1 MRDLSP
7 FFRYRSATIEPQT
20 IIAPLLRQLDT
31 VIVGKSGV
39 ICDTVTCLLTGGHL
53 LIEGLPGAGKTT
65 LAHALAHSFGLRF
78 SRVQFTSVLMPS
90 DFFVIATQNPHDQLG
105 THALPESQLDRFLMR
120 LHLGYPGRAAER
132 ELLRGRDRRTLLEQ
146 MPALLGAAA
155 TLLAHRTT

>member
-1 MRDLSP
+1 M
-7 FFRYRSATIEPQT
+7 IEPQT

-39 ICDTVTCLLTGGHL
+39 ICDAVTCLLTGGHL

-90 DFFVIATQNPHDQLG
+90 DFLSSPPKT
-105 THALPESQLDRFLMR
+105 
-120 LHLGYPGRAAER
+120 
-132 ELLRGRDRRTLLEQ
+132 
-146 MPALLGAAA
+146 
-155 TLLAHRTT
+155 RTTSSARTRCPSRNWTAF